1 MEVSML
7 NVPFESHS
15 MKYHLTIY
23 VIAVC
28 QTLAFG
34 SSGMIFNL
42 VSITVEIVVPVL
54 SLLDQPSTTALF
66 LAGLFAAPVL
76 YQVYLRGLP
85 RRRSS
90 PLTYNPRYPVRLRA
104 DALREELS

>member
-1 MEVSML
+1 MEVPML
-7 NVPFESHS
+7 SPLCGPYS

-23 VIAVC
+23 DIAVC

-42 VSITVEIVVPVL
+42 FSITVEIVIPVF
-54 SLLDQPSTTALF
+54 SLPDQPSTTALL
-66 LAGLFAAPVL
+66 LASLLAAPVL

-90 PLTYNPRYPVRLRA
+90 PLTYSPRYPVRLRA